1 MSRGARLSLHLT
13 AFGFGL
19 GMAFVVNP
27 LLPF

>member
-1 MSRGARLSLHLT
+1 MSRGTRFSLHIM
-13 AFGFGL
+13 AFGIGI